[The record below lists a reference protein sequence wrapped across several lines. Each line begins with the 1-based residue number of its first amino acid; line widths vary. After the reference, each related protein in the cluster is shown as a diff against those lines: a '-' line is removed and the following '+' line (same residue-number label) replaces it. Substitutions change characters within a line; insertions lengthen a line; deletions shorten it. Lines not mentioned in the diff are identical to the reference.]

1 MSFIIGLFIL
11 ILLCRI
17 GFYVTGAFLS
27 MILWVVFRLPLA
39 LFLMLIG
46 ILFCCT
52 LLLIPL
58 GIACFKGAISILF

>member
-1 MSFIIGLFIL
+1 MSFIVGLFIL

-27 MILWVVFRLPLA
+27 MILWVVFKLPLA

-52 LLLIPL
+52 LILIPL
-58 GIACFKGAISILF
+58 GIACFKGAINILF